1 VQNFH
6 PLFTHFP
13 IALLLVSVAAAVVAH
28 VKGSPGAHLV
38 ARVLLYLGTAAAA
51 VTALTGFL
59 AEQTVT
65 PVAGAHA
72 VIEEHQ
78 TYAYILLGIAALLSA
93 WSLLS
98 WRRRRLP
105 PRPAALWL
113 IGHAALVA
121 FVFLT
126 AKEGGE
132 LVHEL
137 GVGTKMTAK
146 GGPLYDPRAASAQ
159 PAADSTAP
167 RPTGRDFK

>member
-1 VQNFH
+1 
-6 PLFTHFP
+6 
-13 IALLLVSVAAAVVAH
+13 VVAH
-28 VKGSPGAHLV
+28 VKGAPGAYLV

-78 TYAYILLGIAALLSA
+78 TYAYIVLGIAALLSA
-93 WSLLS
+93 WSLVS

-113 IGHAALVA
+113 IGQAALVV

-146 GGPLYDPRAASAQ
+146 GGPLYDPMARAQ
-159 PAADSTAP
+159 PPDSTAP
-167 RPTGRDFK
+167 RPTGKDFK